1 MNTHIENILLNTV
14 CALCA
19 TLILGTVIALLG
31 SPATTF
37 LV

>member
-19 TLILGTVIALLG
+19 TLVTGTVIALLT
-31 SPATTF
+31 SPATTL